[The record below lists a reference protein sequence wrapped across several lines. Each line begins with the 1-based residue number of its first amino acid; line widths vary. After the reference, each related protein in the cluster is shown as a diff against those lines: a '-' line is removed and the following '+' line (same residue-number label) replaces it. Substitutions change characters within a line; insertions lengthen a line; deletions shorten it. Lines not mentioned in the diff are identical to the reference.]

1 MASTVRKALDCVRVW
16 PIWLIFFVL
25 TLLGCQPAF
34 SQDKP
39 QTSQQTNARIAEL
52 ASDASSRNP
61 MGEIPIGSGDLL
73 HIDVFQVP
81 DLSRDIRVSETGLIS
96 LPLLPERI
104 PVAGC
109 TPYQVEGTLEKLL
122 QSNGLI
128 MHPQVSV
135 MVKDQN
141 SDPISVAGAVP
152 HPVVYHEF
160 RPTTLIE
167 VLAAAGGVANDAGD
181 KILITRSEARGTEC
195 GQPDPPADPAAN
207 SQTLRINIYDLLDQ
221 GDPAFNVPVYGG
233 DVITVP
239 RAGII
244 YVAGAVGQPGGYT
257 LNDPGSTFN
266 AMKIIALAHGLIG
279 SAKPNKAVILRKDVN
294 TGQTKEIKIRLK
306 RIMDRKD
313 PDMRLYAG
321 DILYVPD
328 SATKRVLGRAG
339 AAAIG
344 IGAGLAIY
352 RIP

>member
-1 MASTVRKALDCVRVW
+1 MASTVRKALDCAWVW
-16 PIWLIFFVL
+16 SIRLMPLVL
-25 TLLGCQPAF
+25 TFLVCQRAF

-39 QTSQQTNARIAEL
+39 QTPQQTNARIAEL
-52 ASDASSRNP
+52 ASNASSRNP

-81 DLSRDIRVSETGLIS
+81 DLTRDVRVSETGLIS
-96 LPLLPERI
+96 LPLLPNRV

-109 TPYQVEGTLEKLL
+109 TPYQVEGALEKLL

-128 MHPQVSV
+128 MRPQVSV
-135 MVKDQN
+135 IVKEQN
-141 SDPISVAGAVP
+141 SDPISVAGAVM

-167 VLAAAGGVANDAGD
+167 VLASAGGIANDAGD

-195 GQPDPPADPAAN
+195 GQPDPPADPTAD
-207 SQTLRINIYDLLDQ
+207 SRTMKINIFDLLDK
-221 GDPAFNVPVYGG
+221 GDPTFNVPVYRG

-244 YVAGAVGQPGGYT
+244 YVAGAVMQPGGYA

-266 AMKIIALAHGLIG
+266 AMKIVALAHGLIG
-279 SAKPNKAVILRKDVN
+279 SAKPNKAVILRKDAN

-313 PDMRLYAG
+313 PDVRLYAG

-328 SATKRVLGRAG
+328 STTKRVLGRAG

-344 IGAGLAIY
+344 IGTGLAIY